1 MPVLRSVEPKVVLWA
16 RAGTVLMANNAASIR
31 AVRRRGF
38 MLRATARLRPVNR
51 SEVVT
56 FFIGVFQLFR
66 FSRKLC
72 FRSLRVKF

>member
-1 MPVLRSVEPKVVLWA
+1 
-16 RAGTVLMANNAASIR
+16 
-31 AVRRRGF
+31 